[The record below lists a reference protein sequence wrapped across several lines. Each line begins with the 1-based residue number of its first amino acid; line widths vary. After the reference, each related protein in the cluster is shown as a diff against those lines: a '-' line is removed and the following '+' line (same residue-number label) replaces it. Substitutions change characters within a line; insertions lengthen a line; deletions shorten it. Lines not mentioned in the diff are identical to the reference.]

1 MSCVCELPV
10 AVRAANCACTI
21 ARANSEAGPQGERQ
35 GWRESGPAGRER
47 QSVRS
52 CFQCIFFLALALL
65 QSAVCAAAPRI
76 GVVTMGPGDEYWA
89 RFGHDAILVDDR
101 ADDPSSEPTLYN
113 FGYFDLDEP
122 GFMLHFVQGRANYQL
137 VALPAHEDLAQYAHA
152 GRGAVL
158 QWLDFTPAQASRL
171 QRDLEWNARPENAR
185 YRYDYFT
192 QDCTTRV
199 RDALDRALD
208 GRLRAQLSAPSQGLT
223 YRYEAVRLGAPEP
236 WLGLGMHFALGPYAD
251 RPLSRWDEAFIPE
264 RLQASLRT
272 IRTAAGTPLVTQE
285 IELLPQRLPPA
296 PNDFPR
302 WRIWFVLTGLGLAV
316 LTLVGARFAPR
327 TTAAFAGLFWLK
339 CGLLGIGLL
348 AIWAFTA
355 HVAIWGNENVLLTSP
370 LCLALLPGAWAM
382 LHGRNPPRWH
392 AKVLFLVAVS
402 AGTALFL
409 KFLPFRIQSN
419 GDWIALFLPIHLALA
434 YAGRRTG

>member
-1 MSCVCELPV
+1 L
-10 AVRAANCACTI
+10 I
-21 ARANSEAGPQGERQ
+21 
-35 GWRESGPAGRER
+35 
-47 QSVRS
+47 
-52 CFQCIFFLALALL
+52 LLALL
-65 QSAVCAAAPRI
+65 LIPTSVLAAPRI
-76 GVVTMGPGDEYWA
+76 GVVTMGPGDEYWS
-89 RFGHDAILVDDR
+89 RFGHDAILIDDR

-122 GFMLHFVQGRANYQL
+122 GFMWHFVQGHANYQL
-137 VALPAHEDLAQYAHA
+137 VALPAREDLDQYAHA
-152 GRGAVL
+152 GRGASI
-158 QWLDFTPAQASRL
+158 QWLDFTPAQAIAL

-199 RDALDRALD
+199 RDALDRAL
-208 GRLRAQLSAPSQGLT
+208 GGLLKAQLTAPSQGLT
-223 YRYEAVRLGAPEP
+223 YRFEAVRLGAPEP
-236 WLGLGMHFALGPYAD
+236 WLGLGMHFALGPYGD

-272 IRTAAGTPLVTQE
+272 IRTATGQPLVTQE
-285 IELLPQRLPPA
+285 VQLLPQRLPAA
-296 PNDFPR
+296 PTDFPR
-302 WRIWFVLTGLGLAV
+302 WRIWFVLAGFGLAV
-316 LTLVGARFAPR
+316 LVLIGSRFASR

-339 CGLLGIGLL
+339 CGLLGVGLL

-370 LCLALLPGAWAM
+370 LCLALLPGAWKRLRGHDAP
-382 LHGRNPPRWH
+382 HWH
-392 AKVLFLVAVS
+392 TKILYLVALS
-402 AGTALFL
+402 AGAALFL

-434 YAGRRTG
+434 YAGRRTD

>member
-1 MSCVCELPV
+1 LV
-10 AVRAANCACTI
+10 
-21 ARANSEAGPQGERQ
+21 
-35 GWRESGPAGRER
+35 
-47 QSVRS
+47 
-52 CFQCIFFLALALL
+52 ALL
-65 QSAVCAAAPRI
+65 LIPTHAFAAPRI
-76 GVVTMGPGDEYWA
+76 GVVTMGPGDEYWS

-122 GFMLHFVQGRANYQL
+122 GFLWHFVQGRANYQL
-137 VALPAHEDLAQYAHA
+137 VALPAREDLEQYARA
-152 GRGAVL
+152 GRGTQL
-158 QWLDFTPAQASRL
+158 QWLDLTPAQASKL

-208 GRLRAQLSAPSQGLT
+208 GLLKAQLTAPSQGLT
-223 YRYEAVRLGAPEP
+223 YRFEAVRLGAPEP
-236 WLGLGMHFALGPYAD
+236 WLGLGMHFALGPYGD

-285 IELLPQRLPPA
+285 VQLLPQRLPPA
-296 PNDFPR
+296 PSDFPR
-302 WRIWFVLTGLGLAV
+302 WRMGFVLAGLGLAALV
-316 LTLVGARFAPR
+316 LIGTRFAPR

-339 CGLLGIGLL
+339 CGLLGTGLL

-355 HVAIWGNENVLLTSP
+355 HVAIYGNENVLLASP
-370 LCLALLPGAWAM
+370 LCLALLPGAWR
-382 LHGRNPPRWH
+382 LLRGRDAPRWH
-392 AKVLFLVAVS
+392 AKILFVVAAS
-402 AGTALFL
+402 AGVALFL

-434 YAGRRTG
+434 YAGRRTN